1 VYKTVRTIILHKMVK
16 IIVEIENPHL
26 PSSKLRNL
34 LSRSVADELNSFRQP
49 VCRRV
54 KGPSHKSG
62 AHATPKQKSS
72 KLRKRGKGKSSKN
85 KHTSTTR
92 IDEIDEHE
100 ARSAQIQS
108 GQRSARQVRSQIQQN
123 LNQQRGW
130 NSTRRNPRPNCGF
143 SILGSWGSVSWVDA
157 RRRWRGR
164 SCFLPPVVR
173 AAPAPAPAPR
183 LRLRLRLPQQKQ
195 ARSRWPRGPGPSPSV
210 DLTAGRDHGV
220 GGAGSGGGAA
230 GDAWESGGVGR

>member
-1 VYKTVRTIILHKMVK
+1 LCVQNGKDHHPTLISRQLRNLLVTVFSPETMVK
-16 IIVEIENPHL
+16 IIVEIESLHL

-34 LSRSVADELNSFRQP
+34 LNRSVADELNSFRQP

-108 GQRSARQVRSQIQQN
+108 GERSARQSQKSDTADE
-123 LNQQRGW
+123 RGLLAG
-130 NSTRRNPRPNCGF
+130 TRRDATRGRTVAF

-157 RRRWRGR
+157 GRRWRGR

-173 AAPAPAPAPR
+173 AAPAP
-183 LRLRLRLPQQKQ
+183 RLRLPQ
-195 ARSRWPRGPGPSPSV
+195 AAW
-210 DLTAGRDHGV
+210 DHGV